1 METDF
6 TIETIYAI
14 MLTALIVAVFGSIL
28 TISSV
33 IYAKRNRKYSFS
45 DESEW
50 KNSTIFVLNVAFADI
65 VYCTLYFPHI
75 IYAVALYLEYDL
87 GDSRSACK
95 FFVLGTQTL
104 ACISGW
110 SIALTAVSA
119 AFPKIRYDIKKY
131 QSFVDTPV

>member
-1 METDF
+1 MQSE
-6 TIETIYAI
+6 IGS
-14 MLTALIVAVFGSIL
+14 TALVTKTSGKIQPF
-28 TISSV
+28 
-33 IYAKRNRKYSFS
+33 F
-45 DESEW
+45 
-50 KNSTIFVLNVAFADI
+50 FLNVAFADI
-65 VYCTLYFPHI
+65 VYCILYFPQL

-87 GDSRSACK
+87 GDSSSACK

-131 QSFVDTPV
+131 QSFFDTPVIFIRDQNVKIKISYLSMVFSAL